1 MHGANSYVDNGTL
14 EVSFAF
20 NRDTRFEKLFT
31 AVPNIFNVKP
41 GEYRLLFEGQRLR
54 DDDTPAWL
62 EMGDYETIDLH
73 LVHRGGKPAIYLLS
87 ATPLETV
94 TVSVSLQPEW
104 DFTVLYP
111 LTTKTKH
118 DPKSTSEITWVVSVQ
133 TDGTL
138 VNRLTGRQSSY
149 LFWEAITIPSHML
162 RLSPSDERGPTFH
175 PANPLALFT
184 SSHTIVTLPF
194 ETFEPYL
201 DSVLEILTLT
211 PAMRTEFIVY
221 WLPSFQNIRDRG
233 QDIQFTFVPQDAFNK
248 AATLTISGAV
258 PKAVAR
264 VFMLFRGV
272 NHDCTKDC
280 DKQHEYGTELLS
292 EVDWTSAVGLD
303 VDGMKDESAFR
314 VLEWGGMEVTM
325 TIPN

>member
-1 MHGANSYVDNGTL
+1 MKI
-14 EVSFAF
+14 SFELKK
-20 NRDTRFEKLFT
+20 DTRFEKLFT
-31 AVPNIFNVKP
+31 AVPNQFNVKP
-41 GEYRLLFEGQRLR
+41 GEFRLLFEGHLLH
-54 DDDTPAWL
+54 DNDTPAQL
-62 EMGDYETIDLH
+62 EMYDYETVELY
-73 LVHRGGKPAIYLLS
+73 LVQRGGKPAIYLLS
-87 ATPLETV
+87 ATPLEMV

-104 DFTVLYP
+104 DFAVIYP

-118 DPKSTSEITWVVSVQ
+118 ASKLTSEITWVVSVQ

-162 RLSPSDERGPTFH
+162 HLSPSDERGPTFH

-233 QDIQFTFVPQDAFNK
+233 HDIQFTFVPQDAFNK

-272 NHDCTKDC
+272 NHDCTKDY
-280 DKQHEYGTELLS
+280 DKQHEYGTKLPS
-292 EVDWTSAVGLD
+292 EVDWASVVGLD

>member
-1 MHGANSYVDNGTL
+1 MKI
-14 EVSFAF
+14 SFELKK
-20 NRDTRFEKLFT
+20 DTRFEKLFT
-31 AVPNIFNVKP
+31 AVPNQFNVKP
-41 GEYRLLFEGQRLR
+41 GEFRLLFEGHQLH
-54 DDDTPAWL
+54 DNDTPAQL
-62 EMGDYETIDLH
+62 EMYDYETVELY
-73 LVHRGGKPAIYLLS
+73 LVQRGGIPAIYLLS
-87 ATPLETV
+87 ATPLEMV
-94 TVSVSLQPEW
+94 TVSVSLQPGW
-104 DFTVLYP
+104 DFTVIYP

-162 RLSPSDERGPTFH
+162 HLSPSDERG
-175 PANPLALFT
+175 
-184 SSHTIVTLPF
+184 
-194 ETFEPYL
+194 
-201 DSVLEILTLT
+201 
-211 PAMRTEFIVY
+211 
-221 WLPSFQNIRDRG
+221 
-233 QDIQFTFVPQDAFNK
+233 
-248 AATLTISGAV
+248 

-280 DKQHEYGTELLS
+280 DKQHEYGTELPS
-292 EVDWTSAVGLD
+292 EVDWTSVIGLD

-314 VLEWGGMEVTM
+314 VVEWGGMEVTM